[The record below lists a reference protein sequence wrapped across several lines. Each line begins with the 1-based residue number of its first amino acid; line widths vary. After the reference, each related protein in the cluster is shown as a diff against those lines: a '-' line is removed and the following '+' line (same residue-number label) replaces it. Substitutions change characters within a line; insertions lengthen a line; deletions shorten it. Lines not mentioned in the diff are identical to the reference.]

1 MSAALEMAREDLIRR
16 IRRFV
21 AILERVRR
29 QPNRREAYH
38 VLFALEC
45 LQAGNYEEGEKAMR
59 NAEHVVALPAA
70 LSGVQGIHEKMTTQ
84 QLNVRLAKIL
94 GSDEGCGGG
103 A

>member
-1 MSAALEMAREDLIRR
+1 MNAAVEMGREDLIRR

-38 VLFALEC
+38 VLLALQC
-45 LQAGNYEEGEKAMR
+45 LQVGNYEEGEQAMR
-59 NAEHVVALPAA
+59 DAEHVVALPAA

-84 QLNVRLAKIL
+84 LLKARLAKIL
-94 GSDEGCGGG
+94 GSDG
-103 A
+103 APG

>member
-1 MSAALEMAREDLIRR
+1 MNAAVEMAREDLVRR
-16 IRRFV
+16 IRPFV

-45 LQAGNYEEGEKAMR
+45 PQAGNYQEGGKAMSD
-59 NAEHVVALPAA
+59 AEHVVALPAA

-84 QLNVRLAKIL
+84 QLNARLAEIL
-94 GSDEGCGGG
+94 ASDDAPG
-103 A
+103 

>member
-1 MSAALEMAREDLIRR
+1 MNAAMEMGREDLIRR

-38 VLFALEC
+38 VLLALQC
-45 LQAGNYEEGEKAMR
+45 LQAGSYEEGEQAMR
-59 NAEHVVALPAA
+59 DAEHVVALPAA

-84 QLNVRLAKIL
+84 QLKARLAEIL
-94 GSDEGCGGG
+94 GSDG
-103 A
+103 APG

>member
-1 MSAALEMAREDLIRR
+1 MSSAVEMAREDLIRR

-21 AILERVRR
+21 AILERARR

-45 LQAGNYEEGEKAMR
+45 LQGGKYEEGGKAMR
-59 NAEHVVALPAA
+59 DAEHVVALPAA

-84 QLNVRLAKIL
+84 QLNARLAEIL
-94 GSDEGCGGG
+94 GSDDAPG
-103 A
+103 